1 MGHGT
6 PSSAE
11 GNPSLEGWGGVVP
24 AAPFWVRS
32 RSPTG
37 CGCTSFTGRMPLR
50 EGPVTRQQ
58 LPPVIDDTREIVP
71 AGYWR
76 GPCLWPGA
84 GFISHPPD
92 HTSCKSTLSACSL
105 PVIRSMRH
113 NRRGADQREVLW
125 NIKVSK
131 SRELVPQEDSRT
143 DTVLGQDGAAPTGPA
158 GKRTAPGSPCKL
170 LSRESGSCI
179 DSSPPR
185 PGIVLH
191 EDTTRV
197 EFPL

>member
-58 LPPVIDDTREIVP
+58 LPSVIDDTREIVP

-76 GPCLWPGA
+76 GSCLCSRSGV
-84 GFISHPPD
+84 HLPP
-92 HTSCKSTLSACSL
+92 
-105 PVIRSMRH
+105 
-113 NRRGADQREVLW
+113 
-125 NIKVSK
+125 
-131 SRELVPQEDSRT
+131 
-143 DTVLGQDGAAPTGPA
+143 
-158 GKRTAPGSPCKL
+158 
-170 LSRESGSCI
+170 SGSHILQKHVECML
-179 DSSPPR
+179 PPSHQ
-185 PGIVLH
+185 VH
-191 EDTTRV
+191 AA
-197 EFPL
+197 